1 MGNRWKL
8 RCRLNITG
16 NVRSEI
22 IFGSVKGAL
31 CVGGAQE
38 VGYESREVL
47 DKECKIKA
55 WVVSWVYLL
64 RGGAIRYFSKY

>member
-1 MGNRWKL
+1 VGNRWKL
-8 RCRLNITG
+8 RYRLNITG

-38 VGYESREVL
+38 VGCKSWEVL
-47 DKECKIKA
+47 DKE
-55 WVVSWVYLL
+55 
-64 RGGAIRYFSKY
+64 